1 MDGFQI
7 RNSFLGTADIL
18 LGMFSN
24 LWPIMHRMAKLRSS
38 KLSLETA
45 SATGTSSEVSVLR
58 EEFDSTA
65 RCIELAL
72 TAWKPVLPPPT
83 PTSSDPLEE
92 ARIQSMVSNAKAYRY
107 SALVYLYHDI
117 YVHPRNSSAV
127 QKWTRLS
134 LISCSKAIDYPAY
147 CFEGPMSTLLWPLFM
162 AACNAVEQTDRDLAT
177 KVFVAIDKRQGT
189 KNIAHA
195 WAVVVE
201 VWGRG
206 DFVEEIGGNKVQWK
220 DICQERDLNI
230 VFA

>member
-1 MDGFQI
+1 
-7 RNSFLGTADIL
+7 
-18 LGMFSN
+18 
-24 LWPIMHRMAKLRSS
+24 
-38 KLSLETA
+38 
-45 SATGTSSEVSVLR
+45 
-58 EEFDSTA
+58 
-65 RCIELAL
+65 
-72 TAWKPVLPPPT
+72 
-83 PTSSDPLEE
+83 
-92 ARIQSMVSNAKAYRY
+92 
-107 SALVYLYHDI
+107 
-117 YVHPRNSSAV
+117 
-127 QKWTRLS
+127 
-134 LISCSKAIDYPAY
+134 
-147 CFEGPMSTLLWPLFM
+147 M